1 MNAYI
6 FDTFVMHSIVL
17 ENTEEDGIYT
27 TSCDL
32 VEIGPLNCPDVNNFN
47 FIKTMIRDIHYTPV
61 ARNWWT
67 DFSTWE
73 DFYGILRG
81 GKELSMHLIVRK
93 INNQLERLVNN
104 VSYIDLVDE
113 NGNITIQY
121 DETFPTISQGFKVT
135 AKRKR
140 LRKLKDIA
148 AYNVAK
154 LIVSQTDLET
164 LDIPHSLIS
173 LVSMFL
179 DTHSGEIWTK
189 TDVFCYPS

>member
-154 LIVSQTDLET
+154 LIVSQTDIKT
-164 LDIPHSLIS
+164 LDIPHSLHS

-179 DTHSGEIWTK
+179 DTNSGDYHT
-189 TDVFCYPS
+189 V

>member
-1 MNAYI
+1 MNAYK
-6 FDTFVMHSIVL
+6 FDIFVMHSIVL

-32 VEIGPLNCPDVNNFN
+32 VEIGPLNCPDVNNLN

-73 DFYGILRG
+73 DFYGILRA

-154 LIVSQTDLET
+154 SIVSQTDIET
-164 LDIPHSLIS
+164 LDIPHSLHS
-173 LVSMFL
+173 LVSTFL
-179 DTHSGEIWTK
+179 DTQSGDYRT
-189 TDVFCYPS
+189 V

>member
-1 MNAYI
+1 MNAYK
-6 FDTFVMHSIVL
+6 FDIFVMHSIVL

-27 TSCDL
+27 KSCDL
-32 VEIGPLNCPDVNNFN
+32 LEIGPLKCPDV
-47 FIKTMIRDIHYTPV
+47 K
-61 ARNWWT
+61 NWWT

-73 DFYGILRG
+73 DFYGILRA

-93 INNQLERLVNN
+93 INNQLEQLVNN

-113 NGNITIQY
+113 NGNITIHY

-140 LRKLKDIA
+140 IRRLKDIS

-154 LIVSQTDLET
+154 SIVSQTDIET
-164 LDIPHSLIS
+164 LDIPHSLQS
-173 LVSMFL
+173 LVSMYL
-179 DTHSGEIWTK
+179 DTHSGDYRTI
-189 TDVFCYPS
+189 

>member
-47 FIKTMIRDIHYTPV
+47 FIKRMIRDIHYTPV

-81 GKELSMHLIVRK
+81 GKELSIHLIVRK

-179 DTHSGEIWTK
+179 DTHSGDYRT
-189 TDVFCYPS
+189 V